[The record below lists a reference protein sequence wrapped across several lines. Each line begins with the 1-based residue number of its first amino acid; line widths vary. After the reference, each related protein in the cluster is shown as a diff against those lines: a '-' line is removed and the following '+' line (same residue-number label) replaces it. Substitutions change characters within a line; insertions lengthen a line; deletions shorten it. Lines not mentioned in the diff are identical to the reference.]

1 MFKTVEFILFSVIIA
16 TCAAVHVDKC
26 KDGIASRD
34 GTFGSGK
41 TEDVR
46 ISDCAES
53 PCKLRKGFD
62 ATIEFDFT
70 PDKTYEKLTTS
81 VFGGIG
87 IVRVPFREVHGMDA
101 CKDIK
106 RKSDGKKGC
115 PIEPDQLYTY
125 TNSFPILKSYPAV
138 SVNVQYGLN
147 DGKSP
152 VVCFTLPAKISN

>member
-1 MFKTVEFILFSVIIA
+1 MFKSVGVALLCCVLASAI
-16 TCAAVHVDKC
+16 HVDKC
-26 KDGIASRD
+26 KDGVAAR
-34 GTFGSGK
+34 GGSNGLGSIQ
-41 TEDVR
+41 DVR
-46 ISDCAES
+46 VTDCAES
-53 PCKLRKGFD
+53 PCKLRKGSE

-70 PDKTYEKLTTS
+70 PDKTYEKLTTQ

-115 PIEPDQLYTY
+115 PIEPNEVYTY
-125 TNSFPILKSYPAV
+125 SNSFPILKSYPAV
-138 SVNVQYGLN
+138 SVSVQYGLN
-147 DGKSP
+147 DNKTP